1 MNCSEAEHFFDA
13 YLDGELAGSLRLE
26 FDAHRLRCTVCQQ
39 KLAMMEACEHI
50 LARDTRGPALS
61 EGFTDRVMSEIDQQ
75 RIIARRVRKRRLIIG
90 TTVAFQAAAII
101 TFAVLWIGYWS
112 KPAPPVLND
121 PEFLAEVEDA
131 MEGGNPVVLT
141 DLVFARRDE
150 YLAAPSNVE
159 DEARRLADM
168 FGDMFPGLWN
178 VGEFPSVSDAPTSLF
193 DIFIP
198 RREPLSTEETEAE
211 PDAAGSYSL

>member
-112 KPAPPVLND
+112 KPAPPVPND
-121 PEFLAEVEDA
+121 PAFVAEVKDA
-131 MEGGNPVVLT
+131 MEGGDRVVLS

-150 YLAAPSNVE
+150 YLAARSNLE
-159 DEARRLADM
+159 DEVHGLARLASTLSILD
-168 FGDMFPGLWN
+168 GLSIQPDTTPSPWSIFPQ
-178 VGEFPSVSDAPTSLF
+178 VPTPAS
-193 DIFIP
+193 
-198 RREPLSTEETEAE
+198 SEETEPE

>member
-90 TTVAFQAAAII
+90 ATVAFQAAAVIV
-101 TFAVLWIGYWS
+101 FAVLWVGYWS
-112 KPAPPVLND
+112 QPAPVLPPGHPD
-121 PEFLAEVEDA
+121 VLVEVEDA
-131 MEGGNPVVLT
+131 IEGGSVVLNEWMSKR
-141 DLVFARRDE
+141 ADE
-150 YLAAPSNVE
+150 LNSAQANIE
-159 DEARRLADM
+159 NQARRLADM
-168 FGDMFPGLWN
+168 FPDLWN
-178 VGEFPSVSDAPTSLF
+178 FGEFKPVSDAPTNLF

-198 RREPLSTEETEAE
+198 RREPLPAEETEPE
-211 PDAAGSYSL
+211 PDPAGSYSL